1 MTDAF
6 SDLRKILSDLGY
18 PAEAI
23 TADTRID
30 ALDAD
35 SLALAEIVIEIE
47 TRLGTDLPDDTFE
60 RAVTVGD
67 LAEMIDAYPEESRP

>member
-1 MTDAF
+1 MTDAL
-6 SDLRKILSDLGY
+6 SDLREILSDLGY

-23 TADTRID
+23 TTETRID

-47 TRLGTDLPDDTFE
+47 TRLAIDLPDDTFE

-67 LAEMIDAYPEESRP
+67 LIEMIEGGSHV